1 MNAVD
6 DKMDYSR
13 DEGCFREENAL
24 FNLLITINVDPQRKS
39 LLRGIL
45 KQRISRDLSV
55 PPGHDLPDI
64 CKV

>member
-1 MNAVD
+1 
-6 DKMDYSR
+6 MDYSR

-24 FNLLITINVDPQRKS
+24 FNLLVTINVDPQRKS

-45 KQRISRDLSV
+45 RQKLADLSV
-55 PPGHDLPDI
+55 PPSHDLPDI